1 MNRGIVR
8 AAAIVASALT
18 VMFASVVVA
27 GREGSA
33 KPVFTTD
40 QATAG
45 KAAYAKNCA
54 SCHLADLS
62 GNVEIPPLAGETFLD
77 TWKTKTTKDL
87 RDYMSAA
94 MPYGG
99 PSLDADSYTVI
110 TAFILSTNGAL
121 AGTER
126 LNASTRVPISDLI
139 PRRVQH

>member
-1 MNRGIVR
+1 MRIATCIWLV
-8 AAAIVASALT
+8 AAATA
-18 VMFASVVVA
+18 VVVA
-27 GREGSA
+27 DDQAAR
-33 KPVFTTD
+33 VFTQE
-40 QATAG
+40 QADAG
-45 KAAYAKNCA
+45 RAAYAKNCA

-110 TAFILSTNGAL
+110 TAFILSANGAV
-121 AGTER
+121 AGQQKLE
-126 LNASTRVPISDLI
+126 ASTAVVMGSLT
-139 PRRVQH
+139 RRRTAKN